1 MRSEHVL
8 LSNMVPCL
16 AHAYSLLREIFVF
29 SE

>member
-8 LSNMVPCL
+8 LGSMAPCL
-16 AHAYSLLREIFVF
+16 AHAYSLLCEVFVF